1 MGENPVS
8 GGTPAIKRRAI
19 ERGKIEQL
27 PAFVCG
33 YETVFRCDKSIDGEV
48 ALRKAMPYSIN
59 KFLLFVVLGVD
70 HLEDLLR
77 RCGISAILESASLL
91 KTYSSEYS

>member
-1 MGENPVS
+1 
-8 GGTPAIKRRAI
+8 
-19 ERGKIEQL
+19 
-27 PAFVCG
+27 
-33 YETVFRCDKSIDGEV
+33 
-48 ALRKAMPYSIN
+48 MPYSIN

-91 KTYSSEYS
+91 KTYSSECKTPKHRFASPPSPNPWTWWGSTSGTQSVDRVM